1 MRALPRL
8 LTWWLT
14 AAAMCLPGAALAG
27 RASEKVAQ
35 AIRDALPRY
44 DPSQRASAERGQE
57 TKQNSGDRSPVLKN
71 PAPPLP
77 AAPVVPAPPPTPA
90 ADAPVV
96 QLQPF
101 IVHGRREQ
109 PIVRLPRIVAPE
121 ALRPGEETADPYI
134 TPDERRARLQRKH
147 LSALDRSLNKLSLG
161 TALPN
166 SADAR
171 ASDAE
176 RREQFARGAAQVADA
191 IQLGAVAGED
201 EKALKELRELYLQ
214 LMTTRPK

>member
-14 AAAMCLPGAALAG
+14 AAATCLPGAALTG

-44 DPSQRASAERGQE
+44 DPAQRAAAERARE
-57 TKQNSGDRSPVLKN
+57 TQRNAGDRSPVLN
-71 PAPPLP
+71 APAPPLP
-77 AAPVVPAPPPTPA
+77 ATPVVVAPPHPE
-90 ADAPVV
+90 ADPQVV

-101 IVHGRREQ
+101 TVHGRREQ
-109 PIVRLPRIVAPE
+109 PVVRLPRIAAPE
-121 ALRPGEETADPYI
+121 ALRPGEDVADPYL
-134 TPDERRARLQRKH
+134 TPAGRRARLQKKH
-147 LSALDRSLNKLSLG
+147 LSALDRSLNKFSLG
-161 TALPN
+161 VALPG

-171 ASDAE
+171 AGEAE
-176 RREQFARGAAQVADA
+176 QRERFAHGASEVADA